1 MSRPCL
7 TLAIAALA
15 SWSAACVHAQVP
27 ADEAEQRAAIRAE
40 REAAE
45 ALYREREA
53 VCAKKFIVSSCVE
66 AARLERH
73 DTIKQLD
80 LRQAALDDAQR
91 EARAAQRRAEIASK
105 QAGEEARKR
114 EAQARERSADAQRGG
129 VVKQPAP
136 PAAKPA
142 TPARAGKAQ
151 PSPQERAAEEARARH
166 AYALKQLE
174 AEARRQ
180 EAARRNAE
188 HARKTKQAAPLPV
201 PGEVPASG
209 AAATKALGA
218 APGRPASAASTP

>member
-1 MSRPCL
+1 MSRRH
-7 TLAIAALA
+7 LAIAVAALA
-15 SWSAACVHAQVP
+15 SWGAAGAHAQVP

-66 AARLERH
+66 AARLQRH

-80 LRQAALDDAQR
+80 LRQAALDDARR
-91 EARAAQRRAEIASK
+91 EARAAERRAEIASK
-105 QAGEEARKR
+105 ESGEESRKR
-114 EAQARERSADAQRGG
+114 EAQARERRADAQRGG

-136 PAAKPA
+136 PAAKPPA
-142 TPARAGKAQ
+142 PARAGKAQ

-188 HARKTKQAAPLPV
+188 HARKTKPAAPLPV
-201 PGEVPASG
+201 PGEETTSS
-209 AAATKALGA
+209 AAKSSDA
-218 APGRPASAASTP
+218 APRHPASAASTP